1 MRTLF
6 SLLGIGSIW
15 LTTACASST
24 PPADCPS
31 APAAAGSAGA
41 EDLNK
46 LDQEQLARKLVEVT
60 MAQNLGNQVL
70 DSMVESLRKLPGLP
84 AGFIDRFRANARIE
98 DLLEII
104 VPIYIKTYDR
114 ETMVAAISFYQSEQ
128 GKILVSKLPE
138 ATRLS
143 MEAGQ
148 RWGQQVAEKTLKEMG
163 IAPPSAN

>member
-1 MRTLF
+1 MLSVLGLCSTLMMA
-6 SLLGIGSIW
+6 
-15 LTTACASST
+15 ACASST
-24 PPADCPS
+24 PSANCPA
-31 APAAAGSAGA
+31 APAPEAAG

-46 LDQEQLARKLVEVT
+46 LDQEQLARKLIEVT
-60 MAQNLGNQVL
+60 MGKNLGNQVL

-84 AGFIDRFRANARIE
+84 PGFIDRFRANARIE
-98 DLLEII
+98 DLHDII

-114 ETMVAAISFYQSEQ
+114 ETMIAAISFYQSEQ
-128 GKILVSKLPE
+128 GKILIGKLPE

-163 IAPPSAN
+163 ITPPAAN